1 MTKIIIFTD
10 PHLVP
15 EGEQIIGLDPYAR
28 LLTGIRHVNRFHAD
42 AAQVVLMGDLS
53 HSGDKPSYGRL
64 RQILDELKPPHR
76 LMIGNH
82 DHRPT
87 FREAFP
93 EAMRDGNGFVQGV
106 LDVGS
111 RYRLL
116 FLDTVNQPQHR
127 SMDERAGH
135 LCRRRLGWL
144 ADRLATAGRRALVIF
159 MHHPP
164 HATGFVGMDALRLCN
179 ETEFYRLLAT
189 AGNVRHIFAGHVHRT
204 ISGSCR
210 GIPFSIFKSPVHQQ
224 PMTFDLPDS
233 SLSVDEPAAY
243 GIVFLRRDGILVHT
257 EDYEISQGNEPV
269 LDGKPGPD
277 ATRRPTRRP
286 PERAQCR
293 VMLPKPRCRPA

>member
-1 MTKIIIFTD
+1 MSDQRMTKIIVFTD

-15 EGEQIIGLDPYAR
+15 EGERIIGLDPHTR
-28 LLTGIRHVNRFHAD
+28 LLNGVRHVNRFHAD

-53 HSGDKPSYGRL
+53 HSGDEPSYLRL
-64 RQILDELKPPHR
+64 RQILEQLEPPHL

-87 FREAFP
+87 FQDAFP
-93 EAMRDGNGFVQGV
+93 EAIRDDNGFVQGV
-106 LDVGS
+106 VDIDS
-111 RYRLL
+111 RYRLV
-116 FLDTVNQPQHR
+116 FLDTVNQPLRR
-127 SMDERAGH
+127 SSSEHAGH
-135 LCRRRLGWL
+135 LCRKRLGWL
-144 ADRLATAGRRALVIF
+144 EDRIATAGRRSVVIF

-164 HATGFVGMDALRLCN
+164 HATGFVGMDALRLGN
-179 ETEFYRLLAT
+179 ESEFYRVLAT

-243 GIVFLRRDGILVHT
+243 GIVLLRRNSILVHT
-257 EDYEISQGNEPV
+257 EDYEISQGNM
-269 LDGKPGPD
+269 LDSVSPPLPG
-277 ATRRPTRRP
+277 AGI
-286 PERAQCR
+286 
-293 VMLPKPRCRPA
+293 L

>member
-1 MTKIIIFTD
+1 MPRLILPQPHGFEGILPFDETKFPAHDSRVGGISVTRTVGWVY
-10 PHLVP
+10 LVAGLSTGSATEQP
-15 EGEQIIGLDPYAR
+15 SPISRRSWSVLVDSEG
-28 LLTGIRHVNRFHAD
+28 RH
-42 AAQVVLMGDLS
+42 
-53 HSGDKPSYGRL
+53 HSF
-64 RQILDELKPPHR
+64 E
-76 LMIGNH
+76 
-82 DHRPT
+82 
-87 FREAFP
+87 
-93 EAMRDGNGFVQGV
+93 V
-106 LDVGS
+106 LDNDGE
-111 RYRLL
+111 RLQIEVVDDGRGL
-116 FLDTVNQPQHR
+116 
-127 SMDERAGH
+127 
-135 LCRRRLGWL
+135 
-144 ADRLATAGRRALVIF
+144 LATAGRRAVVIF

-269 LDGKPGPD
+269 LG
-277 ATRRPTRRP
+277 R
-286 PERAQCR
+286 
-293 VMLPKPRCRPA
+293 KPRTDAARRRSPPDS